1 MGKTYKRN
9 REYRPKQHGKVFTK
23 DQHPWKKNKHGNKDE
38 DFKENETNRDYDPSL
53 YQ

>member
-9 REYRPKQHGKVFTK
+9 REYKPKQHGKVFVK
-23 DQHPWKKNKHGNKDE
+23 DQRPWKKNKGGNKDG
-38 DFKENETNRDYDPSL
+38 DLRQKETDHDYDPSL

>member
-9 REYRPKQHGKVFTK
+9 QEYRPKQHGKIFIK
-23 DQHPWKKNKHGNKDE
+23 DQRPWKKSKHGNKNVDM
-38 DFKENETNRDYDPSL
+38 KEKEINGDQDSSF